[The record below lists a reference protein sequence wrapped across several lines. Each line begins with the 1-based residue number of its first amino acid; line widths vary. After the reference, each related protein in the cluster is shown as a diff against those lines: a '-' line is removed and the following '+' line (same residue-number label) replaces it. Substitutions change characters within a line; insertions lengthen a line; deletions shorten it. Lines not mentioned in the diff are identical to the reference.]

1 MERNQKVEDYMR
13 TIYRLRENGLVRG
26 AYIARELGVS
36 KPTVCVALKE
46 MEAAGY
52 LSVQSDRTVELT
64 EKGEKIGKSVIE
76 RNRVIFGLLTDL
88 GVDKSIA
95 DADAC
100 KMEHGISDETLRALI
115 ELTTVTTAPDTNPK
129 FCRCART
136 SAFPPIRL
144 IIFSSPI
151 TASVSGIAIPLSL
164 ILHIVS

>member
-46 MEAAGY
+46 MEVAGY

-100 KMEHGISDETLRALI
+100 KMEHGISDETLKALI
-115 ELTTVTTAPDTNPK
+115 ELRQFLRVVCNK
-129 FCRCART
+129 Y
-136 SAFPPIRL
+136 
-144 IIFSSPI
+144 
-151 TASVSGIAIPLSL
+151 SL
-164 ILHIVS
+164 EKSNE

>member
-1 MERNQKVEDYMR
+1 MERNQKVEDYMKIICR
-13 TIYRLRENGLVRG
+13 FRENGSVRG
-26 AYIARELGVS
+26 AFIARELGVS

-115 ELTTVTTAPDTNPK
+115 ELRQFLRVVCNK
-129 FCRCART
+129 Y
-136 SAFPPIRL
+136 
-144 IIFSSPI
+144 
-151 TASVSGIAIPLSL
+151 SL
-164 ILHIVS
+164 EKSNE

>member
-36 KPTVCVALKE
+36 KSTVCVALKE

-88 GVDKSIA
+88 GVYKSIA
-95 DADAC
+95 YADAC
-100 KMEHGISDETLRALI
+100 KM
-115 ELTTVTTAPDTNPK
+115 
-129 FCRCART
+129 
-136 SAFPPIRL
+136 
-144 IIFSSPI
+144 
-151 TASVSGIAIPLSL
+151 
-164 ILHIVS
+164 

>member
-100 KMEHGISDETLRALI
+100 KMEHGISDETLKALI
-115 ELTTVTTAPDTNPK
+115 ELSDMVY
-129 FCRCART
+129 
-136 SAFPPIRL
+136 S
-144 IIFSSPI
+144 III
-151 TASVSGIAIPLSL
+151 MNLGDKK
-164 ILHIVS
+164 